1 MPGGGAPKRQRS
13 AAYDDLIPR
22 KAWQPKQDG
31 RAPVL
36 CVLPRRRH
44 VVQPRHFRI
53 PPFSDEKIHF
63 TVPKFGLTVM
73 MTFSRAQIPDSKKA
87 DVRRAESGDGEAVT
101 RWLKRGYVRGG
112 RYQGGG
118 QPRLLL
124 PGGISASLLSR
135 SAHHPSAPS
144 VRVRCARASTGT
156 SNRAQ
161 RDGSALCCWSAAES
175 AAVWASC
182 PVRSF
187 Q

>member
-63 TVPKFGLTVM
+63 TVPKFGLTDDD
-73 MTFSRAQIPDSKKA
+73 FWQGSNSRLKKG
-87 DVRRAESGDGEAVT
+87 RRAESGDGEAVT